1 MVCHVCFISKPS
13 ALCDCE
19 GLGVCSPRH
28 KRSPDK
34 RRSASNLQLC
44 AHQRGHSDLAHISP
58 PPSWILYGHE
68 TNSGERNNKGRPPPL
83 PQDPGT
89 WLQSGKHA
97 AEGGWS
103 RREPNVYHEPPTPS
117 DRTSD
122 MQHPAATETGI
133 SEVPHE
139 YTHTLRQPLPPQ
151 ERRGSAALFRCLD
164 KYSLSG
170 NQTGA

>member
-1 MVCHVCFISKPS
+1 MCASFLNQ
-13 ALCDCE
+13 ALCVIVKASAC
-19 GLGVCSPRH
+19 VP
-28 KRSPDK
+28 PDTNDPLK
-34 RRSASNLQLC
+34 NGALPAISN
-44 AHQRGHSDLAHISP
+44 SVHISVGTVTWHTSAP

-68 TNSGERNNKGRPPPL
+68 TNSGERNNKGWPPPL